1 MKKLILFIT
10 TSFAVQISWA
20 QASFKAVVADKST
33 HETLAGVSV
42 LVKGNETLGNST
54 DAQGKLILHNLPEGK
69 LTLQCNLIGYKKQ
82 DVVIVLPDTT
92 THTIFLE
99 PDEAALNEVVVVSST
114 RNNDRIEN
122 ATTKV
127 EVLGS
132 EEMNEES
139 MVKPGNISS
148 ILGDISG
155 IQIQQSSATSGNANV
170 RILGLDGKYTQM
182 LKDGMPLYDGY
193 SGGFGVLSIQPL
205 DLKQVELIKGAAST
219 LYGGG
224 AIGGLINF
232 ISKKPTYEP
241 DASFILNGTTLKEG
255 NLNGYYAQRWKK
267 IGFTL
272 FAGQT
277 IQKQVDVD
285 GDGLSDV
292 PKINSTSIHPT
303 LFLYPTDKSTIAIGW
318 SGNFEQ
324 RTGGDMKAID
334 NANDAAHPYYD
345 KNDLQR
351 NTYTL
356 ISENRFSDHITGTLK
371 GSLSVFD
378 RTETTNTYLFKA
390 QQKNFYTEASLAIH
404 LRHHNIVGGLNITGD
419 DFRPDASTPAPVG
432 KFSNTVQGVFGQD
445 TWQLLKNTR
454 LEGGLRLDH
463 HTQYGMFVLP
473 RLALFQKIDEA
484 WGFRAGFGMGYK
496 TPNALSPQIKDYE
509 IYQIMPIPSGVTPE
523 RSTGGNIEFN
533 YKKVFGDDDGD
544 GDEKGSFFINH
555 AFFLT
560 QINNPVVGT
569 EKPNG
574 NLTFSN
580 GSKPI
585 VTRGF
590 DTYIQLKMA
599 PWEFYLGYT
608 YTDAIRKY
616 LADNQYMPLT
626 PKNRAAATAV
636 YEIDGTWRFGL
647 EASYNGAQYRDGDTK
662 TPDYVFMA
670 AMVERKFGKKFSLVL
685 NCENLLDVRQTKYET
700 IYTGSIMNPDY
711 KPLWA
716 PIDGRV
722 VNLAIKF
729 MPFAH

>member
-1 MKKLILFIT
+1 MKKLILLIAI
-10 TSFAVQISWA
+10 SFAAQTLWA
-20 QASFKAVVADKST
+20 QATFKAVVEDKST

-42 LVKGNETLGNST
+42 VVKGNETVGNSS
-54 DAQGKLILHNLPEGK
+54 DVNGKLVLSNLPEGK
-69 LTLQCNLIGYKKQ
+69 LTLQCNFVGYKKL
-82 DVVIVLPDTT
+82 DVDIVLPDTS
-92 THTIFLE
+92 THVIFLE
-99 PDEAALNEVVVVSST
+99 PDEATLNEVVVVSST

-132 EEMNEES
+132 EEMSEES

-148 ILGDISG
+148 ILGDVSG

-205 DLKQVELIKGAAST
+205 DLKQVELIKGSAST

-255 NLNGYYAQRWKK
+255 NLNGYFAQRWKK

-277 IQKQVDVD
+277 MQKQVDVD

-292 PKINSTSIHPT
+292 PKISSTSIHPT
-303 LFLYPTDKSTIAIGW
+303 LFLYPTDKSTISIGW
-318 SGNFEQ
+318 AGNYEK
-324 RTGGDMKAID
+324 RTGGDMLAID

-345 KNDLQR
+345 KNDLKR
-351 NTYTL
+351 NTYTM
-356 ISENRFSDHITGTLK
+356 IATNNFTSRITGTLK

-390 QQKNFYTEASLAIH
+390 QQKNFYSEASLAIH
-404 LRHHNIVGGLNITGD
+404 LDRHNIVGGVNITGD

-432 KFSNTVQGVFGQD
+432 NFSNTVQGIFGQD
-445 TWQLLKNTR
+445 TWQLLKNTK
-454 LEGGLRLDH
+454 LEGGLRVDH

-473 RLALFQKIDEA
+473 RLALFQKINEA
-484 WGFRAGFGMGYK
+484 WGVRAGFGMGYK
-496 TPNALSPQIKDYE
+496 TPNPLSPQIKDYE

-523 RSTGGNIEFN
+523 KSTGGNIEFN
-533 YKKVFGDDDGD
+533 YKKAFGD
-544 GDEKGSFFINH
+544 GDEKNSFFINH
-555 AFFLT
+555 AFFMT

-569 EKPNG
+569 EQPNG
-574 NLTFSN
+574 DLTFSN

-590 DTYIQLKMA
+590 DTYVQLKMA
-599 PWEFYLGYT
+599 PWEFYVGYT

-626 PKNRAAATAV
+626 PRNRAAATAV
-636 YEIDGTWRFGL
+636 YEIEGKWRFGL
-647 EASYNGAQYRDGDTK
+647 EASYNGTQYRDGDTK

-670 AMVERKFGKKFSLVL
+670 TMIERKFGKKWSVVL